1 MTNQAKSDTAPCGL
15 RTEVLRENAA
25 TRRIVPYV
33 PYKPKGKPKGLYALY
48 IHYCYL
54 LGELPKQKPNNHK
67 EAYAAIKE
75 DVGRARMYS
84 EEAKLLGKNQI
95 HTVGELSLFTE
106 KLSEEFKILACER
119 AKLPEQTP
127 SYARQ

>member
-1 MTNQAKSDTAPCGL
+1 M
-15 RTEVLRENAA
+15 
-25 TRRIVPYV
+25 
-33 PYKPKGKPKGLYALY
+33 YALY

-95 HTVGELSLFTE
+95 HTAGELSLFTE

-119 AKLPEQTP
+119 AKLPEQAP